1 MLSRN
6 QIFLSAIFIL
16 IAGFFFLSSPELSY
30 AQPESDCCI
39 ANEGLGCSNQVCENT
54 VCAQDLYC
62 CDIQWDQIC
71 ADQANDLCEV
81 CREPVRPVRNV
92 PAMSEWG
99 MIAFAGILG
108 LVGFFYVFT
117 KRKRTIS

>member
-16 IAGFFFLSSPELSY
+16 IAGFFFLSSPVASY
-30 AQPESDCCI
+30 AQSDCCI
-39 ANEGLGCSNQVCENT
+39 ANEGLGCSNQVCANT
-54 VCAQDLYC
+54 VCAQDSYC
-62 CDIQWDQIC
+62 CDVQWDDKC

-81 CREPVRPVRNV
+81 CRESVRNV
-92 PAMSEWG
+92 PVMSECG

-117 KRKRTIS
+117 KRKRAIS